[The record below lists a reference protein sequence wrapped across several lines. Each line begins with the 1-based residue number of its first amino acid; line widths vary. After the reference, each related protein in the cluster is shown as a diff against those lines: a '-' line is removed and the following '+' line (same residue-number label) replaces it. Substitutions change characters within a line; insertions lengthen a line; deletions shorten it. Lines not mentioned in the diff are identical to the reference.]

1 MCCLCLSDAGSAAI
15 SSRQQFSIF
24 HFPVFHFVVVV
35 AVVPVVAAN
44 PRKNYILTFVRGE
57 KGGGQCKTQATRG

>member
-1 MCCLCLSDAGSAAI
+1 MLSLPQRRWQRCDKQQAAV
-15 SSRQQFSIF
+15 FY
-24 HFPVFHFVVVV
+24 FPIFHFVVVV

-57 KGGGQCKTQATRG
+57 KGGGGQCKTQATRG

>member
-24 HFPVFHFVVVV
+24 HFPIFHFVVV

-57 KGGGQCKTQATRG
+57 KGGQCKAQPTRG